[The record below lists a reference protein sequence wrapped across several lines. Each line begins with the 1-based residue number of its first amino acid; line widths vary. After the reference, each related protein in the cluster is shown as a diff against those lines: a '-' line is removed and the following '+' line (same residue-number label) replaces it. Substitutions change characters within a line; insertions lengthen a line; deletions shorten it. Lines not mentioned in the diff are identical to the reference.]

1 MFKIVKDPGNHR
13 LSSHIT
19 IRETKRK
26 GKQLVVKRMNT
37 ERGRNSVTYWGPIVW
52 NALKQQS
59 QRRGQTG
66 QLQKEIKNQ
75 LKNFGANFIQKG
87 NCI

>member
-1 MFKIVKDPGNHR
+1 MFKIVKDPSNHR
-13 LSSHIT
+13 LSSHFT
-19 IRETKRK
+19 IRETERK

-37 ERGRNSVTYWGPIVW
+37 EKGKNSVTYRG
-52 NALKQQS
+52 AYSMECTKQQS

-75 LKNFGANFIQKG
+75 LKNFGANFI
-87 NCI
+87 

>member
-1 MFKIVKDPGNHR
+1 MRLASEMFKIVKDPGNHR
-13 LSSHIT
+13 LSIHFT
-19 IRETKRK
+19 VRETERK

-37 ERGRNSVTYWGPIVW
+37 EKGRNSVTYRGP
-52 NALKQQS
+52 
-59 QRRGQTG
+59 RGQTM

-75 LKNFGANFIQKG
+75 LENFGANFIQKR